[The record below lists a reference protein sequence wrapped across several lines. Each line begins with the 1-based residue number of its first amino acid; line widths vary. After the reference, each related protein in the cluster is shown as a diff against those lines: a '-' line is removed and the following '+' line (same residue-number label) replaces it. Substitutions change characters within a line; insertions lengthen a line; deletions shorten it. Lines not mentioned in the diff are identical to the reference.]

1 MNKRFR
7 WIAYLE
13 SMNVKVFYIPGKD
26 NIVSDFISRNLK
38 EEQVWTAIDVGVVDF
53 ELTNY
58 SMNELLIEQLNDC
71 EIKTVID
78 YLQKKSKVGEIP
90 KYFRKH
96 LSKLSIVDELLCY
109 NHHGNMLIVTPK
121 TLRDEILELGHSQFY
136 SGHFGTFKTHRRILG
151 SAWWPDMFNNI
162 RNKLRNCKICVMVNA
177 QKKNCVLGK
186 RPFPNKP
193 LDLISIDFIVELPLS
208 NGNNKHI
215 LTVVDN
221 FTKHLKVYAV
231 KDRTAK
237 TAAKCI
243 YDYVLTFGI
252 PLKLYSDRDP
262 AYEAELFQE
271 LMKLLG
277 VKKLRTTGYNAKA
290 NGLCEKLNGIVKQ
303 YLLKYTNFVGKEWDQ
318 WLRELCYAY
327 NSSVNSSTG
336 FTPAELMF
344 GRNLRIPMDIL
355 YGLSF
360 NDREKLFSMKE
371 FREKLSKMYE
381 LAAESVNQRQIKSKS
396 YYDAKVNDD
405 KLDVNTLVYIY
416 LPRKQRMKL
425 ELKWDGPYKVISAK
439 HPVYE
444 IEINNDR
451 TQSKWLTRDKL
462 RRCEKGVIH
471 PKRKPDLVEIN
482 NKIERNEDIES
493 DSDSD
498 SSIERNENEPRGNVR
513 YELRRNINLPDRYGD
528 YIVHYA
534 KVLF

>member
-1 MNKRFR
+1 MLGCYFAVQKCEFYLLGNEYAVYTDHEPLINLRTFRSIVNKRFR

-96 LSKLSIVDELLCY
+96 LSK
-109 NHHGNMLIVTPK
+109 
-121 TLRDEILELGHSQFY
+121 
-136 SGHFGTFKTHRRILG
+136 
-151 SAWWPDMFNNI
+151 
-162 RNKLRNCKICVMVNA
+162 
-177 QKKNCVLGK
+177 
-186 RPFPNKP
+186 
-193 LDLISIDFIVELPLS
+193 
-208 NGNNKHI
+208 
-215 LTVVDN
+215 
-221 FTKHLKVYAV
+221 
-231 KDRTAK
+231 
-237 TAAKCI
+237 
-243 YDYVLTFGI
+243 
-252 PLKLYSDRDP
+252 
-262 AYEAELFQE
+262 
-271 LMKLLG
+271 
-277 VKKLRTTGYNAKA
+277 
-290 NGLCEKLNGIVKQ
+290 
-303 YLLKYTNFVGKEWDQ
+303 
-318 WLRELCYAY
+318 
-327 NSSVNSSTG
+327 
-336 FTPAELMF
+336 
-344 GRNLRIPMDIL
+344 
-355 YGLSF
+355 
-360 NDREKLFSMKE
+360 
-371 FREKLSKMYE
+371 
-381 LAAESVNQRQIKSKS
+381 
-396 YYDAKVNDD
+396 
-405 KLDVNTLVYIY
+405 
-416 LPRKQRMKL
+416 
-425 ELKWDGPYKVISAK
+425 
-439 HPVYE
+439 
-444 IEINNDR
+444 
-451 TQSKWLTRDKL
+451 WLTRDKL